1 MQILYA
7 YSSYRI
13 QDIYSSMIVLQL
25 PQASEISVLAIVD
38 FELSVASGASKYCEA
53 VEFWMKTK
61 MKIFSYEWGRRRE

>member
-1 MQILYA
+1 
-7 YSSYRI
+7 
-13 QDIYSSMIVLQL
+13 MIVLQL